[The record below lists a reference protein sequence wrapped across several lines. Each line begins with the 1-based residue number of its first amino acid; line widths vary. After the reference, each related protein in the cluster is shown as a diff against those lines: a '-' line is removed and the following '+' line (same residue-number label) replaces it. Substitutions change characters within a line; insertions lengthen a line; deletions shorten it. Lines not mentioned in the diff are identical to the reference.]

1 MAEIEMTVEKLTAA
15 VTEGVKKS
23 IEPLQSQIDEMKKA
37 GGGASVEKI
46 AELEGQIK
54 SLQDTVDKKIN
65 SASAQWEALR
75 EMGQT
80 KANGDVAVDA
90 PSMVAKIAAAG
101 AFALKETNQM
111 HLTDKQMALDYA
123 KKMFPEDKALHA
135 IMQKDMT
142 ANVPSAGGYGIPQI
156 LLPDYVEYL
165 YAKTILDKV
174 GARKYPMVNGNMR
187 LARVDATSSFSW
199 GGETPTGNATQ
210 PTLGDI
216 TLNAKK
222 GTAIVPLSNSL
233 LRQNAIGIDA
243 LISKDLQ
250 RIATI
255 AIDNALF
262 YGLGNQYQ
270 PLGLENISGIQT
282 SGSSGSATALTP
294 QFPIDMVALLE
305 QANVPM
311 ENVAWVMNPV
321 AKGWLMGKAFSSGP
335 FAWANE
341 MNMSK
346 TLNSFPFYASATIKN
361 SGASPT
367 WANIWLADFSE
378 LVWGVSYDISI
389 DVSREGSYVNSS
401 GVTVSA
407 FQRDE
412 TLIRLITEQ
421 DFNVRHPVSFIEAFV
436 AKGS

>member
-1 MAEIEMTVEKLTAA
+1 MAEENVKRISLEDLEEKMAGIFDKGIAKL
-15 VTEGVKKS
+15 K
-23 IEPLQSQIDEMKKA
+23 DEMKAQGAKVEEIEKA
-37 GGGASVEKI
+37 IKVAQDAEAKKSMGRAEGFDALMENAREFKDGAPVI
-46 AELEGQIK
+46 
-54 SLQDTVDKKIN
+54 
-65 SASAQWEALR
+65 
-75 EMGQT
+75 
-80 KANGDVAVDA
+80 DA
-90 PSMVAKIAAAG
+90 PKMVAKMAAAG

-111 HLTDKQMALDYA
+111 HLTDKQLALDYA

-135 IMQKDMT
+135 VMQKDMT

-156 LLPDYVEYL
+156 LLPDYVNYL

-174 GARKYPMVNGNMR
+174 GAVKYPMVNGNMR
-187 LARVDATSSFSW
+187 LARVDATSSFTW
-199 GGETPTGNATQ
+199 GGETPIGNATQ

-233 LRQNAIGIDA
+233 LRQNAIGIDS
-243 LISKDLQ
+243 LISRDLQ

-270 PLGLENISGIQT
+270 PLGLENISGIQS
-282 SGSSGSATALTP
+282 SGSSGSPTALTP
-294 QFPIDMVALLE
+294 QFPIDMMALLE

-311 ENVAWVMNPV
+311 ENVCWVMNPV

-341 MNMSK
+341 MNVNK
-346 TLNSFPFYASATIKN
+346 TLNGYPFHASATIKN

-367 WANIWLADFSE
+367 WGNIWLADFSE
-378 LVWGVSYDISI
+378 LVWGVSYDIAI
-389 DVSREGSYVNSS
+389 DISREGTYVNSS
-401 GVTVSA
+401 GTTVSA

-436 AKGS
+436 SKGS

>member
-80 KANGDVAVDA
+80 KANGDVAIDA

-111 HLTDKQMALDYA
+111 HLTDKQLALDYA
-123 KKMFPEDKALHA
+123 KKMFPEDKALHT

-165 YAKTILDKV
+165 YNKTILDKV

-233 LRQNAIGIDA
+233 LRQNAIGIDS

-255 AIDNALF
+255 ALDNALF

-270 PLGLENISGIQT
+270 PLGLENTSGIQT

-311 ENVAWVMNPV
+311 ENVAWIMNPV

-436 AKGS
+436 SKGS